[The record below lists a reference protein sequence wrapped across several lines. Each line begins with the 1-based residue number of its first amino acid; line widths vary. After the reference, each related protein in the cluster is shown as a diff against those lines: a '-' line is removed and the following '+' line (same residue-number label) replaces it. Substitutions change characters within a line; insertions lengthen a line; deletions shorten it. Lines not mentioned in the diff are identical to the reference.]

1 MTKAQPTDL
10 KASLDAFA
18 KDIKATQKIA
28 YWYGLPAELREIIE
42 NSDHATH
49 TIVKWLQANGY
60 PDATYSKIEH
70 YRRASKKPSAD

>member
-1 MTKAQPTDL
+1 MTKAKPTDL

-18 KDIKATQKIA
+18 EEIKATQTTA
-28 YWYGLPAELREIIE
+28 YWYRLPAEVREIIE
-42 NSDHATH
+42 TSSHATH

>member
-18 KDIKATQKIA
+18 KEIKATQTTA
-28 YWYGLPAELREIIE
+28 FWYRLPVELRETIE

-70 YRRASKKPSAD
+70 YRRASKQPSAD